1 MIKGMRIVLFV
12 YFLSVAYFLVVL
24 WDLGYRSANL
34 LNHRIALVDLQHL
47 LFSKKV
53 IAGFIDV
60 KIVNREKNIQLLK
73 TTTL

>member
-34 LNHRIALVDLQHL
+34 LNHRNALVDLQHL

-53 IAGFIDV
+53 IAGFIDIKV
-60 KIVNREKNIQLLK
+60 VNRKKQIFNF
-73 TTTL
+73 